1 MPARKTT
8 VSLGKP
14 RSATTNAE
22 LPSEAHAIEQA
33 LVALDNPHIAVLFK
47 YIVKLL
53 KDSRRPEVT
62 LEPVKKKCREFV
74 RQAMGQ
80 LLLSCAVKVEARVL
94 ESAKKLDVV
103 RFFEALSPK
112 WATKILAQFV
122 SKNKKASAGWDDET
136 HKDLRTSVIN
146 LVRNVP
152 KQFSDRYSHS

>member
-1 MPARKTT
+1 
-8 VSLGKP
+8 
-14 RSATTNAE
+14 
-22 LPSEAHAIEQA
+22 
-33 LVALDNPHIAVLFK
+33 
-47 YIVKLL
+47 
-53 KDSRRPEVT
+53 
-62 LEPVKKKCREFV
+62 
-74 RQAMGQ
+74 MGQ